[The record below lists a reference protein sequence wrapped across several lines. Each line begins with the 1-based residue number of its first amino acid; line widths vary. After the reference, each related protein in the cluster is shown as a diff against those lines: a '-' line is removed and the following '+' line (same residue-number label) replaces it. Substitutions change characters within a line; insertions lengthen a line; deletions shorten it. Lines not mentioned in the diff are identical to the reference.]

1 MSPQLEEKDVEE
13 SLQEALAAAEN
24 QSTRYH
30 IREAL
35 QLTQLDS

>member
-1 MSPQLEEKDVEE
+1 MSPQLEEKGVKE

-24 QSTRYH
+24 QNTRYH

-35 QLTQLDS
+35 QMTQLDS